1 MAKHGAGM
9 KGLALFQRQRPVK
22 TIAKQKEE
30 RFYMPIDRVPTKYLK
45 QCAGVKRRSCILNK
59 STKAT
64 RFEVSW
70 STPRPSLHTNVDM
83 GSGSFPVLHAL
94 YDQDRGK
101 VAGWFEPDPPHRR
114 HNNHHIACHA
124 ADLKPVKKEIQIGLL
139 TNEAPFKG
147 CGFWG
152 QLKEYADELFEVS
165 YPKLSH
171 HMHKGRVPIYEYG
184 TFLVFV
190 FWFLLFVF
198 QFVFLIYEYG
208 TCSVFVFI

>member
-1 MAKHGAGM
+1 MCLYVYIYIYICISVCSHWFTRNYLLILSGCEIM
-9 KGLALFQRQRPVK
+9 SSFK
-22 TIAKQKEE
+22 TNAHW
-30 RFYMPIDRVPTKYLK
+30 VP
-45 QCAGVKRRSCILNK
+45 QLNK
-59 STKAT
+59 WLV
-64 RFEVSW
+64 EI
-70 STPRPSLHTNVDM
+70 RPFWWCL
-83 GSGSFPVLHAL
+83 VLHAL

-184 TFLVFV
+184 IFEFFV
-190 FWFLLFVF
+190 FGFYFFVF
-198 QFVFLIYEYG
+198 F
-208 TCSVFVFI
+208 

>member
-1 MAKHGAGM
+1 MYVYIYTYTYVCACIYIYICISVCSHWFTRNYLLILSGCEIM
-9 KGLALFQRQRPVK
+9 SSFK
-22 TIAKQKEE
+22 TNAHW
-30 RFYMPIDRVPTKYLK
+30 VPE
-45 QCAGVKRRSCILNK
+45 LNK
-59 STKAT
+59 WLVEIGP
-64 RFEVSW
+64 FW
-70 STPRPSLHTNVDM
+70 WCL
-83 GSGSFPVLHAL
+83 VLHAL

-152 QLKEYADELFEVS
+152 QLQEYAEELFENFDEECELFEVS

-171 HMHKGRVPIYEYG
+171 HMHKGKVPI
-184 TFLVFV
+184 
-190 FWFLLFVF
+190 
-198 QFVFLIYEYG
+198 
-208 TCSVFVFI
+208 

>member
-1 MAKHGAGM
+1 MSS
-9 KGLALFQRQRPVK
+9 FK
-22 TIAKQKEE
+22 TNAHW
-30 RFYMPIDRVPTKYLK
+30 VP
-45 QCAGVKRRSCILNK
+45 QLNK
-59 STKAT
+59 WLVEIGP
-64 RFEVSW
+64 FW
-70 STPRPSLHTNVDM
+70 WCL
-83 GSGSFPVLHAL
+83 VLHAL
-94 YDQDRGK
+94 YDQDRSK

-124 ADLKPVKKEIQIGLL
+124 GDLKPVKKEIQIGLL

-184 TFLVFV
+184 TFSVLFFV
-190 FWFLLFVF
+190 IIFCFFNLF
-198 QFVFLIYEYG
+198 
-208 TCSVFVFI
+208 S

>member
-1 MAKHGAGM
+1 M
-9 KGLALFQRQRPVK
+9 
-22 TIAKQKEE
+22 
-30 RFYMPIDRVPTKYLK
+30 
-45 QCAGVKRRSCILNK
+45 
-59 STKAT
+59 
-64 RFEVSW
+64 SW

-114 HNNHHIACHA
+114 HNNHHIAWHA

-152 QLKEYADELFEVS
+152 QLKEYADEFFENFDEECELFEVS

-190 FWFLLFVF
+190 FLVFIFVF
-198 QFVFLIYEYG
+198 SICFLDI
-208 TCSVFVFI
+208 

>member
-1 MAKHGAGM
+1 MAKRGAGM
-9 KGLALFQRQRPVK
+9 NGLAFFQRQRPVK
-22 TIAKQKEE
+22 TIAKQKEV
-30 RFYMPIDRVPTKYLK
+30 RSYMPIDTVPTEHLK
-45 QCAGVKRRSCILNK
+45 QCAGVKRRSCILDK
-59 STKAT
+59 STKAK

-70 STPRPSLHTNVDM
+70 DTRRPSLHTNFDM

-101 VAGWFEPDPPHRR
+101 VAGWFEPDPSYRR
-114 HNNHHIACHA
+114 HNNHRIACHA
-124 ADLKPVKKEIQIGLL
+124 ADLKSVRKEMQIVLP

-152 QLKEYADELFEVS
+152 QLKECADELFQNFDDDCELFERS

-171 HMHKGRVPIYEYG
+171 HMHKGRVPIHEYG

-190 FWFLLFVF
+190 F
-198 QFVFLIYEYG
+198 
-208 TCSVFVFI
+208 VFIFCFSICFLDI